1 MNSQASVIQEGT
13 KEEAAVASGQGSLSQ
28 AAESAGFLEGAS
40 HPVVCLFH
48 MGFKALAILF
58 YCLFGLF
65 SDDYML
71 CYILVMTTCA
81 LDFWTV
87 KNVSGR

>member
-1 MNSQASVIQEGT
+1 MESGLGSQGAASQAST
-13 KEEAAVASGQGSLSQ
+13 GSILDG
-28 AAESAGFLEGAS
+28 SA
-40 HPVVCLFH
+40 HPVVCMFH
-48 MGFKALAILF
+48 FGFKALAVLF

-65 SDDYML
+65 SDDKTL
-71 CYILVMTTCA
+71 SYIFVMTTTA